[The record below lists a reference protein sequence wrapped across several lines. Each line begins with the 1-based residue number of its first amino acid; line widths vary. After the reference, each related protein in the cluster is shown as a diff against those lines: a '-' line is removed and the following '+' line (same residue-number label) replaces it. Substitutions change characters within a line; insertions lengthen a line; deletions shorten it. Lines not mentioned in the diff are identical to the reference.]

1 MNKER
6 MLFALG
12 EIDDKYIK
20 EAEPKPMA
28 QRNRIIA
35 VAVSLALVVALSLY
49 LFIPFRD
56 AVSDLSDY
64 KSSAYYPLI
73 ETIDDYYLSLR
84 NQTSYKNYFEYYT
97 DQLGGLFAPMKD
109 AVGGA
114 PPAND
119 MAPSS
124 PENNM
129 AGVPDGGTGEYVEN
143 TDNQVEGVIES
154 DLMKMTD
161 KYIFRLGYRIEK
173 GESEKYSSVITL
185 LRVYSINK
193 EETDVVAE
201 FDIPTFEDESSSG
214 YDLHEMYLSTD
225 ADTITILKEYRS
237 AESSQT
243 RLGVIALDVT
253 DVNNI
258 TEHSKVSVDGSLNT
272 SRLVDGRLVL
282 ITDYSVMKSRVD
294 YSVPETFVP
303 TVDSGDGR
311 EAIDMDDVIYP
322 EEISSTQ
329 YTVVTMMDSE
339 NLEIFGTKALLNFTS
354 DVYVS
359 KNHLF
364 LSREYTER
372 NENESRRMSDIAV
385 LDYTG
390 EELVDK
396 GIITARGWTEDQY
409 SFDEKDGYL
418 RVVTSTNDT
427 VERNDEGNVGLTI
440 KQSASLYIYNLADN
454 SLAYKVEDFAPQ
466 GESASAVRFDDDAC
480 YVCTAV
486 VVTFTDPVFFFD
498 LTDYENITYTDT
510 GIIDGYSDSLINY
523 GEGQL
528 LGIGREDWQYS
539 KVEVYEEIGG
549 QVVGVYKYRFDGTYS
564 TNYKSYLVNREEN
577 LFGFGVNYLYEKDE
591 ENDVYNSYNCYVLIS
606 FDDEGMSV
614 RKFKIDALQSE
625 YVRAAYIDGYL
636 YITTVESLTVVAVE

>member
-64 KSSAYYPLI
+64 ESSAYYPLI
-73 ETIDDYYLSLR
+73 ETIDGYYLSLR
-84 NQTSYKNYFEYYT
+84 NQTSYKNYFDYYT
-97 DQLGGLFAPMKD
+97 DQLAGIFAPKFDMAPGGD
-109 AVGGA
+109 A
-114 PPAND
+114 PTND
-119 MAPSS
+119 MAGA
-124 PENNM
+124 PEM
-129 AGVPDGGTGEYVEN
+129 MPDGGTGEYVES

-161 KYIFRLGYRIEK
+161 KYIFRLGYRIDK
-173 GESEKYSSVITL
+173 GESEKRSSVIPL
-185 LRVYSINK
+185 LRVYSIDK
-193 EETDVVAE
+193 EDTALVAE
-201 FDIPTFEDESSSG
+201 IDIPTFEDESSSG
-214 YDLHEMYLSTD
+214 YDLHQMYLSTD
-225 ADTITILKEYRS
+225 CDTITILKEYRS
-237 AESSQT
+237 SDYSKS

-258 TEHSKVSVDGSLNT
+258 TERSKVSVDGSLNT

-282 ITDYSVMKSRVD
+282 ITDYSVVKSRVD
-294 YSVPETFVP
+294 YSLPETFVP
-303 TVDSGDGR
+303 TVDSGEGR

-364 LSREYTER
+364 LSREYTEQ

-418 RVVTSTNDT
+418 RIVTSTNDT

-440 KQSASLYIYNLADN
+440 KASASLYIYNLADN

-466 GESASAVRFDDDAC
+466 GESASAVRFDGDAC

-498 LTDYENITYTDT
+498 LSDYEHITYTDT

-528 LGIGREDWQYS
+528 LGIGREDWQYA
-539 KVEVYEEIGG
+539 KVEVYEEIGD
-549 QVVGVYKYRFDGTYS
+549 QVMGVYKFKFDGTYS
-564 TNYKSYLVNREEN
+564 TDYKSYLVNREEN
-577 LFGFGVNYLYEKDE
+577 LFGFGVNYLHEKNE
-591 ENDVYNSYNCYVLIS
+591 ENNGYNSYNCYVLIS

-614 RKFKIDALQSE
+614 QKFKIDALQAE
-625 YVRAAYIDGYL
+625 YVRAAYIDGYI
-636 YITTVESLTVVAVE
+636 YITTPLEIVVEKIN

>member
-64 KSSAYYPLI
+64 ESSAYYPLI
-73 ETIDDYYLSLR
+73 ETIDGYYLSLR
-84 NQTSYKNYFEYYT
+84 NQTSYKNYFDYYT

-109 AVGGA
+109 ATGSA
-114 PPAND
+114 PPPMD
-119 MAPSS
+119 
-124 PENNM
+124 NM
-129 AGVPDGGTGEYVEN
+129 AGAPEMMPDGGTGEYVEN

-161 KYIFRLGYRIEK
+161 KYIFRLGYRIDK
-173 GESEKYSSVITL
+173 GESEKRSSVIPL

-258 TEHSKVSVDGSLNT
+258 TERSKVSIDGSLNT

-311 EAIDMDDVIYP
+311 EAIDMTDVIYP

-390 EELVDK
+390 EELVDR

-427 VERNDEGNVGLTI
+427 VERNDEGNVGLTM

-466 GESASAVRFDDDAC
+466 GESASAVRFDGDAC

-486 VVTFTDPVFFFD
+486 VVNFTDPVFFFD

-528 LGIGREDWQYS
+528 LGIGREDWQFS

-549 QVVGVYKYRFDGTYS
+549 QVVGVYKYKFDGTYS
-564 TNYKSYLVNREEN
+564 LDYKSYLVNREEN

-606 FDDEGMSV
+606 FDDEGMTV
-614 RKFKIDALQSE
+614 QKFKINALQAE

-636 YITTVESLTVVAVE
+636 YITTPLEIVVEKIN

>member
-1 MNKER
+1 
-6 MLFALG
+6 
-12 EIDDKYIK
+12 
-20 EAEPKPMA
+20 MA

-64 KSSAYYPLI
+64 ESSAYYPLI
-73 ETIDDYYLSLR
+73 ETIDGYYLSLR
-84 NQTSYKNYFEYYT
+84 NQTSYKNYFDYYT

-109 AVGGA
+109 ATGSA
-114 PPAND
+114 PPPMD
-119 MAPSS
+119 
-124 PENNM
+124 NM
-129 AGVPDGGTGEYVEN
+129 AGAPEMMPDGGTGEYVEN

-161 KYIFRLGYRIEK
+161 KYIFRLGYRIDK
-173 GESEKYSSVITL
+173 GENGKYSSVITV
-185 LRVYSINK
+185 LRVYSIDK
-193 EETDVVAE
+193 EGTALVSEI
-201 FDIPTFEDESSSG
+201 DIPTFEDENYRYSV
-214 YDLHEMYLSTD
+214 YTNHEMYLSTD
-225 ADTITILKEYRS
+225 ADTITILKQYRS
-237 AESSQT
+237 DVDNI

-253 DVNNI
+253 DVTSI
-258 TEHSKVSVDGSLNT
+258 TERSKVSIDGSLNT

-282 ITDYSVMKSRVD
+282 ITDYSVAKSRVD
-294 YSVPETFVP
+294 YDLPETFVP
-303 TVDSGDGR
+303 TVDSGEGR
-311 EAIDMDDVIYP
+311 EAIGMDDVIYP

-364 LSREYTER
+364 LSREYTEK
-372 NENESRRMSDIAV
+372 NENESYRKSDIAV

-390 EELVDK
+390 EELVDR

-418 RVVTSTNDT
+418 RVVTSTLDT
-427 VERNDEGNVGLTI
+427 KEWKDEGGYTRRNVSN
-440 KQSASLYIYNLADN
+440 SASLYIFDLKDN

-466 GESASAVRFDDDAC
+466 GESVSAVRFDGDSC

-486 VVTFTDPVFFFD
+486 VVNFTDPVFFFD
-498 LTDYENITYTDT
+498 LSDYEHITYTDT

-528 LGIGREDWQYS
+528 LGIGREDWQYA
-539 KVEVYEEIGG
+539 KVEVYEEIGD
-549 QVVGVYKYRFDGTYS
+549 QVMGVYKFKFDGTYS

-577 LFGFGVNYLYEKDE
+577 LFGFGVSYYNEYNEDTK
-591 ENDVYNSYNCYVLIS
+591 VYKTYNCYILIS
-606 FDDEGMSV
+606 FDDTEMTV
-614 RKFKIDALQSE
+614 QKFKIDALQPE
-625 YVRAAYIDGYL
+625 YTRAAYIDGYL
-636 YITTVESLTVVAVE
+636 YITTPLEIVVEKIN

>member
-64 KSSAYYPLI
+64 ESSAYYPLI

-114 PPAND
+114 APD
-119 MAPSS
+119 MAPGA

-129 AGVPDGGTGEYVEN
+129 AGVPDGGTGEYVES

-161 KYIFRLGYRIEK
+161 KYIFRLGYRIDK
-173 GESEKYSSVITL
+173 GENRKYSSVITV
-185 LRVYSINK
+185 LRVYSIDK
-193 EETDVVAE
+193 EETALVSE
-201 FDIPTFEDESSSG
+201 IDIPTFEDESSSG

-225 ADTITILKEYRS
+225 CDTITILKEYRS
-237 AESSQT
+237 SEYSQT

-253 DVNNI
+253 DVTSI
-258 TEHSKVSVDGSLNT
+258 TERSKVSIDGSLNT
-272 SRLVDGRLVL
+272 SRLVNGKLIL
-282 ITDYSVMKSRVD
+282 ITDYSVAKSRVD
-294 YSVPETFVP
+294 YDLPETFVP

-311 EAIDMDDVIYP
+311 EAIGMDDVIYP

-364 LSREYTER
+364 LSREYTEK

-390 EELVDK
+390 EELVDR

-418 RVVTSTNDT
+418 RVVTSTLDT
-427 VERNDEGNVGLTI
+427 KEWKDEGGYTRRNVSN
-440 KQSASLYIYNLADN
+440 SASLYIFDLKDN

-466 GESASAVRFDDDAC
+466 GESVSAVRFDGDSC

-486 VVTFTDPVFFFD
+486 VVNFTDPVFFFD
-498 LTDYENITYTDT
+498 LSDYEHITYTDT

-528 LGIGREDWQYS
+528 LGIGRENWQYS
-539 KVEVYEEIGG
+539 KVEVYEEIGD
-549 QVVGVYKYRFDGTYS
+549 QVMGVYKFKFEGTYS
-564 TNYKSYLVNREEN
+564 TDYKSYLVNREEN
-577 LFGFGVNYLYEKDE
+577 LFGFGVSYFYEYDE
-591 ENDVYNSYNCYVLIS
+591 KTQVSKTYNCYILIS
-606 FDDEGMSV
+606 FDDSEMTV
-614 RKFKIDALQSE
+614 QKFKIDALQPQ
-625 YVRAAYIDGYL
+625 YTRAAYIDGYL
-636 YITTVESLTVVAVE
+636 YITTPLEIIVEKIN

>member
-20 EAEPKPMA
+20 EAEPNPMK
-28 QRNRIIA
+28 QRNRIITA
-35 VAVSLALVVALSLY
+35 AVSLALVVALSLY

-64 KSSAYYPLI
+64 ESSAYYPLI

-109 AVGGA
+109 AAGSA
-114 PPAND
+114 PPPMD
-119 MAPSS
+119 
-124 PENNM
+124 NM
-129 AGVPDGGTGEYVEN
+129 AGAPEMMPDGGTGEYVEN

-201 FDIPTFEDESSSG
+201 IDLPTFEDENYRYSV
-214 YDLHEMYLSTD
+214 YTNHEMYLSTD
-225 ADTITILKEYRS
+225 ADTITILKQYRS
-237 AESSQT
+237 DVDNI
-243 RLGVIALDVT
+243 RLGVIALDVS
-253 DVNNI
+253 DVTSI
-258 TEHSKVSVDGSLNT
+258 TERSKVSIDGSLNT

-282 ITDYSVMKSRVD
+282 ITDYTVVKSLVD

-303 TVDSGDGR
+303 TVDSGEGR

-322 EEISSTQ
+322 EEISNTQ

-364 LSREYTER
+364 LSREYTEK
-372 NENESRRMSDIAV
+372 NENESYRKSDIAV

-390 EELVDK
+390 EELVDR

-418 RVVTSTNDT
+418 RIVTSTNDT
-427 VERNDEGNVGLTI
+427 VERNDEGNIGLSI
-440 KQSASLYIYNLADN
+440 KNSASLYIFDLNDN

-466 GESASAVRFDDDAC
+466 GESASAVRFDGDSC

-486 VVTFTDPVFFFD
+486 VVNFTDPVFFFD
-498 LTDYENITYTDT
+498 LSDYEHITYTDT

-528 LGIGREDWQYS
+528 LGIGRENWQYS
-539 KVEVYEEIGG
+539 KVEVYEEIGD
-549 QVVGVYKYRFDGTYS
+549 QVMGVYKFKFEGTYS
-564 TNYKSYLVNREEN
+564 TDYKSYLVNREEN
-577 LFGFGVNYLYEKDE
+577 LFGFGVSYFYEYDE
-591 ENDVYNSYNCYVLIS
+591 KTQVSKTYNCYILIS
-606 FDDEGMSV
+606 FDDSEMTV
-614 RKFKIDALQSE
+614 QKFKIDALQPE
-625 YVRAAYIDGYL
+625 YTRAAYIDGYL
-636 YITTVESLTVVAVE
+636 YITTPLEIVVEKIQ

>member
-1 MNKER
+1 

-64 KSSAYYPLI
+64 ESSAYYPLI
-73 ETIDDYYLSLR
+73 ETIDGYYLSLR
-84 NQTSYKNYFEYYT
+84 NQTSYKNYFDYYT

-109 AVGGA
+109 ATGSA
-114 PPAND
+114 PPPMD
-119 MAPSS
+119 
-124 PENNM
+124 NM
-129 AGVPDGGTGEYVEN
+129 AGAPEMMPDGGTGEYVEN

-161 KYIFRLGYRIEK
+161 KYIFRLGYRIDK
-173 GESEKYSSVITL
+173 GENGKYSSVITV
-185 LRVYSINK
+185 LRVYSIDK
-193 EETDVVAE
+193 EGTALVSEI
-201 FDIPTFEDESSSG
+201 DIPTFEDENYRYSV
-214 YDLHEMYLSTD
+214 YTNHEMYLSTD
-225 ADTITILKEYRS
+225 ADTITILKQYRS
-237 AESSQT
+237 DVDNI

-253 DVNNI
+253 DVTSI
-258 TEHSKVSVDGSLNT
+258 TERSKVSIDGSLNT

-282 ITDYSVMKSRVD
+282 ITDYSVAKSRVD
-294 YSVPETFVP
+294 YDLPETFVP
-303 TVDSGDGR
+303 TVDSGEGR
-311 EAIDMDDVIYP
+311 EAIGMDDVIYP

-364 LSREYTER
+364 LSREYTEK
-372 NENESRRMSDIAV
+372 NENESYRKSDIAV

-390 EELVDK
+390 EELVDR

-418 RVVTSTNDT
+418 RVVTSTLDT
-427 VERNDEGNVGLTI
+427 KEWKDEGGYTRRNVSN
-440 KQSASLYIYNLADN
+440 SASLYIFDLKDN

-466 GESASAVRFDDDAC
+466 GESVSAVRFDGDSC

-486 VVTFTDPVFFFD
+486 VVNFTDPVFFFD
-498 LTDYENITYTDT
+498 LSDYEHITYTDT

-528 LGIGREDWQYS
+528 LGIGREDWQYA
-539 KVEVYEEIGG
+539 KVEVYEEIGD
-549 QVVGVYKYRFDGTYS
+549 QVMGVYKFKFDGTYS

-577 LFGFGVNYLYEKDE
+577 LFGFGVSYYNEYNEDTK
-591 ENDVYNSYNCYVLIS
+591 VYKTYNCYILIS
-606 FDDEGMSV
+606 FDDTEMTV
-614 RKFKIDALQSE
+614 QKFKIDALQPE
-625 YVRAAYIDGYL
+625 YTRAAYIDGYL
-636 YITTVESLTVVAVE
+636 YITTPLEIVVEKIN

>member
-56 AVSDLSDY
+56 AVSDLSAY
-64 KSSAYYPLI
+64 ESSAYYPLI
-73 ETIDDYYLSLR
+73 ETIDGYYLSLR
-84 NQTSYKNYFEYYT
+84 NQTSYKNYFDYYT

-109 AVGGA
+109 AVGGDA
-114 PPAND
+114 PD
-119 MAPSS
+119 MAPGA

-173 GESEKYSSVITL
+173 GENEKYSSVIPL
-185 LRVYSINK
+185 LRVYSIDK
-193 EETDVVAE
+193 EDTALVAE
-201 FDIPTFEDESSSG
+201 IDVPTFEDESSSG
-214 YDLHEMYLSTD
+214 YDLHQMYLSTD
-225 ADTITILKEYRS
+225 CDTITILKEYRS
-237 AESSQT
+237 SDYSKT
-243 RLGVIALDVT
+243 RLGVIALDVS

-258 TEHSKVSVDGSLNT
+258 TERSKVSVDGSLNT

-282 ITDYSVMKSRVD
+282 ITDYTVVKSRVD
-294 YSVPETFVP
+294 YDLPETFVP
-303 TVDSGDGR
+303 TVDSGEGR
-311 EAIDMDDVIYP
+311 EAIGMDDVIYP

-364 LSREYTER
+364 LSREYTEK
-372 NENESRRMSDIAV
+372 NENESHRKSDIAV

-390 EELVDK
+390 EELVDR

-440 KQSASLYIYNLADN
+440 KASASLYIYDLKDN

-466 GESASAVRFDDDAC
+466 GESASAVRFDGDAC

-498 LTDYENITYTDT
+498 LSDYEHITYTDT

-528 LGIGREDWQYS
+528 LGIGREDWQYA
-539 KVEVYEEIGG
+539 KVEVYEEIGD
-549 QVVGVYKYRFDGTYS
+549 QVMGVYKFKFEGTYS
-564 TNYKSYLVNREEN
+564 TDYKSYLVNREEN
-577 LFGFGVNYLYEKDE
+577 LFGFGVSYFYEYDE
-591 ENDVYNSYNCYVLIS
+591 KTQVSKTYNCYILIS
-606 FDDEGMSV
+606 FDDTEMTV
-614 RKFKIDALQSE
+614 KKFKIDALQPE
-625 YVRAAYIDGYL
+625 YTRAAYIDGYL
-636 YITTVESLTVVAVE
+636 YITTPLEIVVEKIQ

>member
-64 KSSAYYPLI
+64 ESSAYYPLI

-84 NQTSYKNYFEYYT
+84 NQTSYKNYFDYYT

-109 AVGGA
+109 ATGGDA
-114 PPAND
+114 PTND
-119 MAPSS
+119 MAGA
-124 PENNM
+124 PEM
-129 AGVPDGGTGEYVEN
+129 MPDGGTGEYVES

-173 GESEKYSSVITL
+173 GESEKYSSVIPL
-185 LRVYSINK
+185 LRVYSIDK
-193 EETDVVAE
+193 EETALVSE
-201 FDIPTFEDESSSG
+201 IDIPTFEDESSSG

-225 ADTITILKEYRS
+225 CDTITILKEYRS
-237 AESSQT
+237 SEYSQT
-243 RLGVIALDVT
+243 RLGVIALDVS
-253 DVNNI
+253 DVTSI
-258 TEHSKVSVDGSLNT
+258 TERSKVSIDGSLNT
-272 SRLVDGRLVL
+272 SRLVDGKLIL
-282 ITDYSVMKSRVD
+282 ITDYSVAKSRVD
-294 YSVPETFVP
+294 YDLPETFVP

-311 EAIDMDDVIYP
+311 EAIGMDDVIYP

-339 NLEIFGTKALLNFTS
+339 NLEIFGAKALLNFTS

-364 LSREYTER
+364 LSREYTEK
-372 NENESRRMSDIAV
+372 NESESHRKSDIAV

-390 EELVDK
+390 EELVDR

-418 RVVTSTNDT
+418 RVVTSTLDT
-427 VERNDEGNVGLTI
+427 KEWKDEGSYTRQNVSN
-440 KQSASLYIYNLADN
+440 SASLYIFDLKDN

-466 GESASAVRFDDDAC
+466 GESVSAVRFDGDSC

-486 VVTFTDPVFFFD
+486 VVNFTDPVFFID
-498 LTDYENITYTDT
+498 LSNYENITYTDT

-528 LGIGREDWQYS
+528 LGIGRENWQYS
-539 KVEVYEEIGG
+539 KVEVYEEIGD
-549 QVVGVYKYRFDGTYS
+549 QVIGVYKFKFEGTYS
-564 TNYKSYLVNREEN
+564 TDYKSYLVNREEN
-577 LFGFGVNYLYEKDE
+577 LFGFGVSYFYEYDE
-591 ENDVYNSYNCYVLIS
+591 KTQVSKTYNCYILIS
-606 FDDEGMSV
+606 FDDTEMTV
-614 RKFKIDALQSE
+614 QKFKIDALQPQ
-625 YVRAAYIDGYL
+625 YTRAAYIDGYL
-636 YITTVESLTVVAVE
+636 YITTPLEIVVEKIN

>member
-64 KSSAYYPLI
+64 ESSAYYPLI

-109 AVGGA
+109 NVGGA
-114 PPAND
+114 APD
-119 MAPSS
+119 MAPGA

-129 AGVPDGGTGEYVEN
+129 AGVPDGGTGEYVES

-161 KYIFRLGYRIEK
+161 KYIFRLGYRIDK
-173 GESEKYSSVITL
+173 GENRKYSSVITV
-185 LRVYSINK
+185 LRVYSIDK
-193 EETDVVAE
+193 EETALVSE
-201 FDIPTFEDESSSG
+201 IDIPTFEDESSSG

-225 ADTITILKEYRS
+225 CDTITILKEYRS
-237 AESSQT
+237 SEYSQT

-253 DVNNI
+253 DVTSI
-258 TEHSKVSVDGSLNT
+258 TERSKVSIDGSLNT
-272 SRLVDGRLVL
+272 SRLVNGKLIL
-282 ITDYSVMKSRVD
+282 ITDYSVAKSRVD
-294 YSVPETFVP
+294 YDLPETFVP
-303 TVDSGDGR
+303 TVDSGEGR
-311 EAIDMDDVIYP
+311 EAIGMDDVIYP

-364 LSREYTER
+364 LSREYTEK
-372 NENESRRMSDIAV
+372 NENESYRKSDIAV

-390 EELVDK
+390 EELVDR

-427 VERNDEGNVGLTI
+427 VERNDEGNIGLSI
-440 KQSASLYIYNLADN
+440 KNSASLYIFDLKDN

-466 GESASAVRFDDDAC
+466 GESVSAVRFDGDSC

-486 VVTFTDPVFFFD
+486 VVNFTDPVFFFD
-498 LTDYENITYTDT
+498 LSDYEHITYTDT

-528 LGIGREDWQYS
+528 LGIGRENWQYS
-539 KVEVYEEIGG
+539 KVEVYEEIGD
-549 QVVGVYKYRFDGTYS
+549 QVMGVYKFKFEGTYS
-564 TNYKSYLVNREEN
+564 TDYKSYLVNREEN
-577 LFGFGVNYLYEKDE
+577 LFGFGVSYFYEYDE
-591 ENDVYNSYNCYVLIS
+591 KTQVSKTYNCYILIS
-606 FDDEGMSV
+606 FDDSEMTV
-614 RKFKIDALQSE
+614 QKFKIDALQPQ
-625 YVRAAYIDGYL
+625 YTRAAYIDGYL
-636 YITTVESLTVVAVE
+636 YITTPLEIIVEKIN

>member
-1 MNKER
+1 

-64 KSSAYYPLI
+64 ESSAYYPLI

-114 PPAND
+114 APD
-119 MAPSS
+119 MAPGA

-129 AGVPDGGTGEYVEN
+129 AGVPDGGTGEYVES
-143 TDNQVEGVIES
+143 TDNQVAGVIES

-161 KYIFRLGYRIEK
+161 KYIFRLGYRIDK
-173 GESEKYSSVITL
+173 GENGKYSSVITV
-185 LRVYSINK
+185 LRVYSIDK
-193 EETDVVAE
+193 EDTALVSEVDL
-201 FDIPTFEDESSSG
+201 PTFEDESSSG

-225 ADTITILKEYRS
+225 CDTITILKEYRS
-237 AESSQT
+237 SEYSQT
-243 RLGVIALDVT
+243 RLGVIALDVS
-253 DVNNI
+253 DVNSI
-258 TEHSKVSVDGSLNT
+258 TERGKVSIDGSLNT
-272 SRLVDGRLVL
+272 SRLVDGKLIL
-282 ITDYSVMKSRVD
+282 ITDYSVAKSRVD
-294 YSVPETFVP
+294 YSLPETFVP
-303 TVDSGDGR
+303 TVDSGEGR

-322 EEISSTQ
+322 EEISNTQ

-364 LSREYTER
+364 LSREYTEK
-372 NENESRRMSDIAV
+372 NENESHRKSDIAV

-390 EELVDK
+390 EELVDR
-396 GIITARGWTEDQY
+396 GILTARGWTEDQY

-427 VERNDEGNVGLTI
+427 VERNDEGNIGLTI
-440 KQSASLYIYNLADN
+440 KNSASLYIFDLKDN

-466 GESASAVRFDDDAC
+466 GESVSAVRFDGDSC

-486 VVTFTDPVFFFD
+486 VVNFTDPVFFFD
-498 LTDYENITYTDT
+498 LSDYEHITYTDT

-539 KVEVYEEIGG
+539 KVEVYEEIGD
-549 QVVGVYKYRFDGTYS
+549 QVIGVYKFKFEGTYS
-564 TNYKSYLVNREEN
+564 TDYKSYLVNREEN
-577 LFGFGVNYLYEKDE
+577 LFGFGVSYFYEYDE
-591 ENDVYNSYNCYVLIS
+591 KTQVSKTYNCYILIS
-606 FDDEGMSV
+606 FDDTEMTV
-614 RKFKIDALQSE
+614 EKFKIDALQPE
-625 YVRAAYIDGYL
+625 YTRAAYIDGYL
-636 YITTVESLTVVAVE
+636 YITTPLEIVVEKIN

>member
-64 KSSAYYPLI
+64 ESSAYYPLI

-114 PPAND
+114 APD
-119 MAPSS
+119 MAPGA

-129 AGVPDGGTGEYVEN
+129 AGVPDGGTGEYVES

-161 KYIFRLGYRIEK
+161 KYIFRLGYRIDK
-173 GESEKYSSVITL
+173 GENRKYSSVITV
-185 LRVYSINK
+185 LRVYSIDK
-193 EETDVVAE
+193 EETALVSE
-201 FDIPTFEDESSSG
+201 IDIPTFEDESSSG

-225 ADTITILKEYRS
+225 CDTITILKEYRS
-237 AESSQT
+237 SEYSQT

-253 DVNNI
+253 DVTSI
-258 TEHSKVSVDGSLNT
+258 TERSKVSIDGSLNT
-272 SRLVDGRLVL
+272 SRLVNGKLIL
-282 ITDYSVMKSRVD
+282 ITDYSVAKSRVD
-294 YSVPETFVP
+294 YDLPETFVP

-311 EAIDMDDVIYP
+311 EAIGMDDVIYP

-364 LSREYTER
+364 LSREYTEK
-372 NENESRRMSDIAV
+372 NENESYRKSDIAV

-390 EELVDK
+390 EELVDR

-418 RVVTSTNDT
+418 RIVTSTNDT
-427 VERNDEGNVGLTI
+427 VERNDEGNIGLSI
-440 KQSASLYIYNLADN
+440 KNSASLYIFDLKDN

-466 GESASAVRFDDDAC
+466 GESVSAVRFDGDSC

-486 VVTFTDPVFFFD
+486 VVNFTDPVFFFD
-498 LTDYENITYTDT
+498 LSDYEHITY
-510 GIIDGYSDSLINY
+510 
-523 GEGQL
+523 
-528 LGIGREDWQYS
+528 
-539 KVEVYEEIGG
+539 
-549 QVVGVYKYRFDGTYS
+549 
-564 TNYKSYLVNREEN
+564 
-577 LFGFGVNYLYEKDE
+577 
-591 ENDVYNSYNCYVLIS
+591 
-606 FDDEGMSV
+606 
-614 RKFKIDALQSE
+614 
-625 YVRAAYIDGYL
+625 
-636 YITTVESLTVVAVE
+636 

>member
-20 EAEPKPMA
+20 EAEPNPMK

-64 KSSAYYPLI
+64 ESSAYYPLI

-84 NQTSYKNYFEYYT
+84 NQTSYKNYFDYYT
-97 DQLGGLFAPMKD
+97 DMLGGLFAPMKD

-114 PPAND
+114 APD
-119 MAPSS
+119 MAPGA
-124 PENNM
+124 PEDNM
-129 AGVPDGGTGEYVEN
+129 AGVPDSGTGEYVES

-185 LRVYSINK
+185 LRVYSIDK

-201 FDIPTFEDESSSG
+201 FDIPTFEDENYRYSV
-214 YDLHEMYLSTD
+214 YTNHEMYLSTD

-243 RLGVIALDVT
+243 RLGVIALDVS
-253 DVNNI
+253 DVNSI
-258 TEHSKVSVDGSLNT
+258 TERSKVSIDGSLNT

-294 YSVPETFVP
+294 YSLPETFVP

-322 EEISSTQ
+322 EEISNTQ

-364 LSREYTER
+364 LSREYTEQK
-372 NENESRRMSDIAV
+372 ENESYRKSDIAV

-390 EELVDK
+390 EELVDR

-418 RVVTSTNDT
+418 RIVTSTNDT
-427 VERNDEGNVGLTI
+427 VERNDEGNIGLTI
-440 KQSASLYIYNLADN
+440 KASASLYIYNLADN

-466 GESASAVRFDDDAC
+466 GESVSAVRFDGDAC

-486 VVTFTDPVFFFD
+486 VVNFTDPVFFFD
-498 LTDYENITYTDT
+498 LSDYEHITYTDT

-549 QVVGVYKYRFDGTYS
+549 KVVGVYKFKFDGTYS

-606 FDDEGMSV
+606 FDDEGMTV
-614 RKFKIDALQSE
+614 QKFKIDALQAE

-636 YITTVESLTVVAVE
+636 YITTPLEIVVEKIQ

>member
-97 DQLGGLFAPMKD
+97 DMLGGLFAPMKD

-114 PPAND
+114 PD
-119 MAPSS
+119 MAPGS

-129 AGVPDGGTGEYVEN
+129 AGVPDGGTGEYVES

-173 GESEKYSSVITL
+173 GESEKYSSVIPL
-185 LRVYSINK
+185 LRVYSIDK
-193 EETDVVAE
+193 EDTALVAE
-201 FDIPTFEDESSSG
+201 IDVPTFEDESSSG
-214 YDLHEMYLSTD
+214 YDLHQMYLSTD
-225 ADTITILKEYRS
+225 CDTITILKEYRS
-237 AESSQT
+237 SDYSKT
-243 RLGVIALDVT
+243 RLGVIALDVS

-258 TEHSKVSVDGSLNT
+258 TERSKVSVDGSLNT

-282 ITDYSVMKSRVD
+282 ITDYTVVKSRVD
-294 YSVPETFVP
+294 YDLPETFVP

-372 NENESRRMSDIAV
+372 NENESYRKSDIAV

-418 RVVTSTNDT
+418 RIVTSTVDT
-427 VERNDEGNVGLTI
+427 KEWKDEGGYARREI
-440 KQSASLYIYNLADN
+440 SESASLYIFSLADN

-466 GESASAVRFDDDAC
+466 GESASAVRFDGDAC

-498 LTDYENITYTDT
+498 LSDYENITYTDT

-539 KVEVYEEIGG
+539 KVEVYEEIGD
-549 QVVGVYKYRFDGTYS
+549 QVMGVYKFKFEGTYS
-564 TNYKSYLVNREEN
+564 TDYKSYLVNREEN
-577 LFGFGVNYLYEKDE
+577 LFGFGVSYFYEYDE
-591 ENDVYNSYNCYVLIS
+591 KNQVSKTYNCYILIS
-606 FDDEGMSV
+606 FDDTEMTV
-614 RKFKIDALQSE
+614 KKFKIDALQPE
-625 YVRAAYIDGYL
+625 YTRAAYIDGYL
-636 YITTVESLTVVAVE
+636 YITTPLEIVVEKIN

>member
-20 EAEPKPMA
+20 EAEPNPMK
-28 QRNRIIA
+28 QRNRIITA
-35 VAVSLALVVALSLY
+35 AVSLARVVALSLY

-97 DQLGGLFAPMKD
+97 DMLGGLFAPKF
-109 AVGGA
+109 
-114 PPAND
+114 D
-119 MAPSS
+119 MAPGGDAPTNDMVGA
-124 PENNM
+124 PEM
-129 AGVPDGGTGEYVEN
+129 MPDGGTGEYVEN

-161 KYIFRLGYRIEK
+161 KYIFRLGYRIDK
-173 GESEKYSSVITL
+173 GESEKRSSVIPL

-258 TEHSKVSVDGSLNT
+258 TERSKVSIDGSLNT

-311 EAIDMDDVIYP
+311 EAIDMTDVIYP

-427 VERNDEGNVGLTI
+427 VERNDEGNVGLTM

-466 GESASAVRFDDDAC
+466 GESASAVRFDGDAC

-486 VVTFTDPVFFFD
+486 VVNFTDPVFFFD

-528 LGIGREDWQYS
+528 LGIGREDWQFS

-549 QVVGVYKYRFDGTYS
+549 QVVGVYKYKFDGTYS
-564 TNYKSYLVNREEN
+564 LDYKSYLVNREEN

-606 FDDEGMSV
+606 FDDEGMTV
-614 RKFKIDALQSE
+614 QKFKINALQAE

-636 YITTVESLTVVAVE
+636 YITTPLEIVVEKIN

>member
-64 KSSAYYPLI
+64 ESSAYYPLI

-114 PPAND
+114 APD
-119 MAPSS
+119 MAPGA

-129 AGVPDGGTGEYVEN
+129 AGVPDGGTGEYVES

-161 KYIFRLGYRIEK
+161 KYIFRLGYRIDK
-173 GESEKYSSVITL
+173 GENGKYSSVITV
-185 LRVYSINK
+185 LRVYSIDK
-193 EETDVVAE
+193 EETALVSE
-201 FDIPTFEDESSSG
+201 IDIPTFEDENYRYSV
-214 YDLHEMYLSTD
+214 YTNHEMYLSTD
-225 ADTITILKEYRS
+225 ADTITILKQYRS
-237 AESSQT
+237 DVDNI
-243 RLGVIALDVT
+243 RLGVIALDVS

-258 TEHSKVSVDGSLNT
+258 TERSKVSIDGSLNT
-272 SRLVDGRLVL
+272 SRLVNGKLIL
-282 ITDYSVMKSRVD
+282 ITDYSVAKSRVD
-294 YSVPETFVP
+294 YDLPETFVP
-303 TVDSGDGR
+303 TVDSGEGR

-322 EEISSTQ
+322 EEISNTQ

-364 LSREYTER
+364 LSREYTEQ

-390 EELVDK
+390 EELVDR

-418 RVVTSTNDT
+418 RVVTSTLDT
-427 VERNDEGNVGLTI
+427 KEWKDDGGYTRRNVSN
-440 KQSASLYIYNLADN
+440 SASLYIFDLNDN

-466 GESASAVRFDDDAC
+466 GESASAVRFDGDSC

-486 VVTFTDPVFFFD
+486 VVNFTDPVFFFD
-498 LTDYENITYTDT
+498 LSDYEHITYTDT

-539 KVEVYEEIGG
+539 KVEVYEEIGD
-549 QVVGVYKYRFDGTYS
+549 QVMGVYKFKFEGTYS
-564 TNYKSYLVNREEN
+564 TDYKSYLVNREEN
-577 LFGFGVNYLYEKDE
+577 LFGFGVSYYNEYNEDTK
-591 ENDVYNSYNCYVLIS
+591 VYKTYNCYILIS
-606 FDDEGMSV
+606 FDDTEMTV
-614 RKFKIDALQSE
+614 QKFKIDALQPE
-625 YVRAAYIDGYL
+625 YTRAAYIDGYL
-636 YITTVESLTVVAVE
+636 YITTPLEIVVEKIN

>member
-64 KSSAYYPLI
+64 ESSAYYPLI

-114 PPAND
+114 APD
-119 MAPSS
+119 MAPGA

-129 AGVPDGGTGEYVEN
+129 AGVPDGGTGEYVES

-161 KYIFRLGYRIEK
+161 KYIFRLGYRIDK
-173 GESEKYSSVITL
+173 GENGKYSSVITV
-185 LRVYSINK
+185 LRVYSIDK
-193 EETDVVAE
+193 EETALVSEV
-201 FDIPTFEDESSSG
+201 DIPTFEDESSSG

-225 ADTITILKEYRS
+225 CDTITILKEYRS
-237 AESSQT
+237 SEYSQT
-243 RLGVIALDVT
+243 RLGVIALDVS
-253 DVNNI
+253 DVTSI
-258 TEHSKVSVDGSLNT
+258 TERSKVSIDGSLNT
-272 SRLVDGRLVL
+272 SRLVNGKLIL
-282 ITDYSVMKSRVD
+282 ITDYSVAKSRVD
-294 YSVPETFVP
+294 YDLPETFVP
-303 TVDSGDGR
+303 TVDSGEGR
-311 EAIDMDDVIYP
+311 EAIGMDDVIYP

-364 LSREYTER
+364 LSREYTEK
-372 NENESRRMSDIAV
+372 NENESHRKSDIAV

-390 EELVDK
+390 EELVDR

-427 VERNDEGNVGLTI
+427 VERNDEGNIGLTI
-440 KQSASLYIYNLADN
+440 KNSASLYIYDLKDN

-466 GESASAVRFDDDAC
+466 GESVSAVRFDGDSC

-486 VVTFTDPVFFFD
+486 VVNFTDPVFFFD
-498 LTDYENITYTDT
+498 LSDYEHITYTDT

-539 KVEVYEEIGG
+539 KVEVYEEIGD
-549 QVVGVYKYRFDGTYS
+549 QVMGVYKFKFEGTYS
-564 TNYKSYLVNREEN
+564 TDYKSYLVNREEN
-577 LFGFGVNYLYEKDE
+577 LFGFGVSYFYEYDE
-591 ENDVYNSYNCYVLIS
+591 KNQVSKTYNCYILIS
-606 FDDEGMSV
+606 FDDTEMTV
-614 RKFKIDALQSE
+614 QKFKIDALQPE
-625 YVRAAYIDGYL
+625 YTRAAYIDGYL
-636 YITTVESLTVVAVE
+636 YITTPLEIVVEKIN

>member
-64 KSSAYYPLI
+64 ESSAYYPLI

-84 NQTSYKNYFEYYT
+84 NQTSYKNYFDYYT

-109 AVGGA
+109 AAGDAA
-114 PPAND
+114 PPT
-119 MAPSS
+119 
-124 PENNM
+124 NNM
-129 AGVPDGGTGEYVEN
+129 AGAPEMMPDGGTGEYVES

-161 KYIFRLGYRIEK
+161 KYIFRLGYRIDK
-173 GESEKYSSVITL
+173 GENGKYSSVITV
-185 LRVYSINK
+185 LRVYSIDK
-193 EETDVVAE
+193 EETALVSEV
-201 FDIPTFEDESSSG
+201 DIPTFEDESSSG

-225 ADTITILKEYRS
+225 CDTITILKEYRS
-237 AESSQT
+237 SEYSQT
-243 RLGVIALDVT
+243 HLGVIALDVS
-253 DVNNI
+253 DVNSI
-258 TEHSKVSVDGSLNT
+258 TERSKVSIDGSLNT
-272 SRLVDGRLVL
+272 SRLVDGKLIL
-282 ITDYSVMKSRVD
+282 ITDYSVAKSRVD
-294 YSVPETFVP
+294 YDLPETFVP
-303 TVDSGDGR
+303 TVDSGEGR
-311 EAIDMDDVIYP
+311 EAIGMDDVIYP

-364 LSREYTER
+364 LSREYTEK
-372 NENESRRMSDIAV
+372 NENESHRKSDIAV

-390 EELVDK
+390 EELVDR

-418 RVVTSTNDT
+418 RIVTSTNDT
-427 VERNDEGNVGLTI
+427 VERNDEGNIGLSI
-440 KQSASLYIYNLADN
+440 KNSASLYIFDLKDN

-466 GESASAVRFDDDAC
+466 GESVSAVRFDGDSC

-486 VVTFTDPVFFFD
+486 VVNFTDPVFFFD
-498 LTDYENITYTDT
+498 LSDYEHITYTDT

-528 LGIGREDWQYS
+528 LGIGRENWQYS
-539 KVEVYEEIGG
+539 KVEVYEEIGD
-549 QVVGVYKYRFDGTYS
+549 QVMGVYKFKFEGTYS
-564 TNYKSYLVNREEN
+564 TDYKSYLVNREEN
-577 LFGFGVNYLYEKDE
+577 LFGFGVSYFYEYDE
-591 ENDVYNSYNCYVLIS
+591 KTQVSKTYNCYILIS
-606 FDDEGMSV
+606 FDDSEMTV
-614 RKFKIDALQSE
+614 EKFKIDALQPE
-625 YVRAAYIDGYL
+625 YTRAAYIDGYL
-636 YITTVESLTVVAVE
+636 YITTPLEIVVEKIN

>member
-64 KSSAYYPLI
+64 ESSAYYPLI

-114 PPAND
+114 APD
-119 MAPSS
+119 MAPGA

-129 AGVPDGGTGEYVEN
+129 AGVPDGGTGEYVES
-143 TDNQVEGVIES
+143 TDNQVAGVIES

-161 KYIFRLGYRIEK
+161 KYIFRLGYRIDK
-173 GESEKYSSVITL
+173 GENGKYSSVITV
-185 LRVYSINK
+185 LRVYSIDK
-193 EETDVVAE
+193 EDTALVSEVDL
-201 FDIPTFEDESSSG
+201 PTFEDESSSG

-225 ADTITILKEYRS
+225 CDTITILKEYRS
-237 AESSQT
+237 SEYSQT
-243 RLGVIALDVT
+243 RLGVIALDVS
-253 DVNNI
+253 DVNSI
-258 TEHSKVSVDGSLNT
+258 TERGKVSIDGSLNT
-272 SRLVDGRLVL
+272 SRLVDGKLIL
-282 ITDYSVMKSRVD
+282 ITDYSVAKSRVD
-294 YSVPETFVP
+294 YSLPETFVP
-303 TVDSGDGR
+303 TVDSGEGR

-322 EEISSTQ
+322 EEISNTQ

-364 LSREYTER
+364 LSREYTEK
-372 NENESRRMSDIAV
+372 NENESHRKSDIAV

-390 EELVDK
+390 EELVDR
-396 GIITARGWTEDQY
+396 GILTARGWTEDQY

-427 VERNDEGNVGLTI
+427 VERNDEGNIGLTI
-440 KQSASLYIYNLADN
+440 KNSASLYIFDLKDN

-466 GESASAVRFDDDAC
+466 GESVSAVRFDGDSC

-486 VVTFTDPVFFFD
+486 VVNFTDPVFFFD
-498 LTDYENITYTDT
+498 LSDYEHITYTDT

-539 KVEVYEEIGG
+539 KVEVYEEIGD
-549 QVVGVYKYRFDGTYS
+549 QVIGVYKFKFEGTYS
-564 TNYKSYLVNREEN
+564 TDYKSYLVNREEN
-577 LFGFGVNYLYEKDE
+577 LFGFGVSYFYEYDE
-591 ENDVYNSYNCYVLIS
+591 KTQVSKTYNCYILIS
-606 FDDEGMSV
+606 FDDTEMTV
-614 RKFKIDALQSE
+614 EKFKIDALQPE
-625 YVRAAYIDGYL
+625 YTRAAYIDGYL
-636 YITTVESLTVVAVE
+636 YITTPLEIVVEKIN

>member
-1 MNKER
+1 

-64 KSSAYYPLI
+64 ESSAYYPLI
-73 ETIDDYYLSLR
+73 ETIDGYYLSLR
-84 NQTSYKNYFEYYT
+84 NQTSYKNYFDYYT

-109 AVGGA
+109 ATGSA
-114 PPAND
+114 PPPMD
-119 MAPSS
+119 
-124 PENNM
+124 NM
-129 AGVPDGGTGEYVEN
+129 AGAPEMMPDGGTGEYVEN

-161 KYIFRLGYRIEK
+161 KYIFRLGYRIDK
-173 GESEKYSSVITL
+173 GESEKRSSVIPL
-185 LRVYSINK
+185 LRVYSIDK
-193 EETDVVAE
+193 EDTALVAE
-201 FDIPTFEDESSSG
+201 IDIPTFEDESSSG
-214 YDLHEMYLSTD
+214 YDLHQMYLSTD
-225 ADTITILKEYRS
+225 CDTITILKEYRS
-237 AESSQT
+237 SDYSKS
-243 RLGVIALDVT
+243 RLGVIALDVS

-258 TEHSKVSVDGSLNT
+258 TERSKVSVDGSLNT

-282 ITDYSVMKSRVD
+282 ITDYTVVKSRVD
-294 YSVPETFVP
+294 YSLPETFVP

-322 EEISSTQ
+322 EEISNTQ

-372 NENESRRMSDIAV
+372 NENESYNKSDIAV

-418 RVVTSTNDT
+418 RIVTSTVDT
-427 VERNDEGNVGLTI
+427 KEWKDEGGYTRRNVSE
-440 KQSASLYIYNLADN
+440 SASLYIYNLADN

-466 GESASAVRFDDDAC
+466 GESASAVRFDGDAC

-498 LTDYENITYTDT
+498 LSDYEHITYTDT

-539 KVEVYEEIGG
+539 KVEVYEEIGD
-549 QVVGVYKYRFDGTYS
+549 QVVGVYKFKFDGTYS
-564 TNYKSYLVNREEN
+564 TDYKSYLVNREEN
-577 LFGFGVNYLYEKDE
+577 LFGFGVSYFYEYDE
-591 ENDVYNSYNCYVLIS
+591 KNQVSKTYNCYILIS
-606 FDDEGMSV
+606 FDDTEMTV
-614 RKFKIDALQSE
+614 EKFKIDALQPE
-625 YVRAAYIDGYL
+625 YTRAAYIDGYL
-636 YITTVESLTVVAVE
+636 YITTPLEIVVEKIN

>member
-20 EAEPKPMA
+20 EAEPNPMK

-97 DQLGGLFAPMKD
+97 DMLGGLFAPMKD
-109 AVGGA
+109 AAGSA
-114 PPAND
+114 PPPMD
-119 MAPSS
+119 
-124 PENNM
+124 NM
-129 AGVPDGGTGEYVEN
+129 AGAPEMMPDGGTGEYVEN

-173 GESEKYSSVITL
+173 GENGKYSSVITL
-185 LRVYSINK
+185 LRVYSIDK

-201 FDIPTFEDESSSG
+201 IDLPTFEDENYRYSV
-214 YDLHEMYLSTD
+214 YTNHEMYLSTD

-237 AESSQT
+237 SESSQT

-253 DVNNI
+253 DVTNI
-258 TEHSKVSVDGSLNT
+258 TERGKVSIDGSLNT
-272 SRLVDGRLVL
+272 SRLVDGKL
-282 ITDYSVMKSRVD
+282 ILISDYSVAKSRVD
-294 YSVPETFVP
+294 YDIPETFVP
-303 TVDSGDGR
+303 TVDSGEGR
-311 EAIDMDDVIYP
+311 EAIGMTDVIYP
-322 EEISSTQ
+322 EEISNTQ

-364 LSREYTER
+364 LSREYTEK
-372 NENESRRMSDIAV
+372 NGNESHRKSDIAV

-418 RVVTSTNDT
+418 RVVTSTLDT
-427 VERNDEGNVGLTI
+427 KEWKDEGGYTRREI
-440 KQSASLYIYNLADN
+440 SESASLYIFSLADN

-466 GESASAVRFDDDAC
+466 GESATAVRFDGDSC

-486 VVTFTDPVFFFD
+486 VVTFTDPVYFFD

-510 GIIDGYSDSLINY
+510 GIIEGYSDSLINY

-528 LGIGREDWQYS
+528 LGIGREDWQFS

-564 TNYKSYLVNREEN
+564 LDYKSYLVNREEN

-591 ENDVYNSYNCYVLIS
+591 ENNVYNSYNCYILIS
-606 FDDEGMSV
+606 FDDTEMTV
-614 RKFKIDALQSE
+614 QKFKIDALQAE

-636 YITTVESLTVVAVE
+636 YITTPMEIVVEKIN

>member
-64 KSSAYYPLI
+64 ESSAYYPLI

-97 DQLGGLFAPMKD
+97 DRLGGLFAPMKD

-114 PPAND
+114 VPD
-119 MAPSS
+119 MAPGA

-129 AGVPDGGTGEYVEN
+129 AGVPDGGTGEYVES

-161 KYIFRLGYRIEK
+161 KYIFRLGYRNEK
-173 GESEKYSSVITL
+173 SDAGKSVITV
-185 LRVYSINK
+185 LRVYSIDK
-193 EETDVVAE
+193 EDTALVSEI
-201 FDIPTFEDESSSG
+201 DIPTFEDESSSG

-225 ADTITILKEYRS
+225 CDTITILKEYRS
-237 AESSQT
+237 SEYSQT
-243 RLGVIALDVT
+243 RLGVIALDVS
-253 DVNNI
+253 DVNSI
-258 TEHSKVSVDGSLNT
+258 TERSKVSIDGSLNT
-272 SRLVDGRLVL
+272 SRLVDGKLIL
-282 ITDYSVMKSRVD
+282 ITDYSVAKSRVD
-294 YSVPETFVP
+294 YDLPETFVP

-311 EAIDMDDVIYP
+311 EAIGMDDVIYP

-364 LSREYTER
+364 LSREYTEQ
-372 NENESRRMSDIAV
+372 NENESYRKSDIAV

-390 EELVDK
+390 EEFVDR

-427 VERNDEGNVGLTI
+427 VERNDEGNIGLSI
-440 KQSASLYIYNLADN
+440 KNSASLYIFDLKDN

-466 GESASAVRFDDDAC
+466 GESVSAVRFDGDAC

-486 VVTFTDPVFFFD
+486 VVNFTDPVFFFD
-498 LTDYENITYTDT
+498 LSDYEHITYTDT

-528 LGIGREDWQYS
+528 LGIGRENWQYS
-539 KVEVYEEIGG
+539 KVEVYEEIGD
-549 QVVGVYKYRFDGTYS
+549 QVMGVYKFKFEGTYS
-564 TNYKSYLVNREEN
+564 TDYKSYLVNREEN
-577 LFGFGVNYLYEKDE
+577 LFGFGVSYFYEYDE
-591 ENDVYNSYNCYVLIS
+591 KTQVSKTYNCYILIS
-606 FDDEGMSV
+606 FDDSEMTV
-614 RKFKIDALQSE
+614 QKFKIDALQPQ
-625 YVRAAYIDGYL
+625 YTRAAYIDGYL
-636 YITTVESLTVVAVE
+636 YITTPLEIVVEKIN

>member
-1 MNKER
+1 

-35 VAVSLALVVALSLY
+35 AAVSLALVVALSLY

-64 KSSAYYPLI
+64 ESSEYYPLI

-97 DQLGGLFAPMKD
+97 DQLGGLFSPMKD

-114 PPAND
+114 APD
-119 MAPSS
+119 MAPGA

-129 AGVPDGGTGEYVEN
+129 AGVPDGGTGEYVES

-161 KYIFRLGYRIEK
+161 KYIFRLGYRNEK
-173 GESEKYSSVITL
+173 SDAGKSVITV
-185 LRVYSINK
+185 LRVYSIDK
-193 EETDVVAE
+193 EETALVSEV
-201 FDIPTFEDESSSG
+201 DIPTFEDESSSG

-225 ADTITILKEYRS
+225 CDTITILKEYRS
-237 AESSQT
+237 SEYSQT
-243 RLGVIALDVT
+243 RLGVIALDVS
-253 DVNNI
+253 DVTSI
-258 TEHSKVSVDGSLNT
+258 TERSKVSIDGSLNT
-272 SRLVDGRLVL
+272 SRLVDGKLIL
-282 ITDYSVMKSRVD
+282 ITDYSVAKSRVD
-294 YSVPETFVP
+294 YDLPETFVP

-311 EAIDMDDVIYP
+311 EAIGMDDVIYP
-322 EEISSTQ
+322 KEISSTQ

-364 LSREYTER
+364 LSREYTEK
-372 NENESRRMSDIAV
+372 NENESYRKSDIAV

-390 EELVDK
+390 EELVDR

-418 RVVTSTNDT
+418 RIVTSTNDT
-427 VERNDEGNVGLTI
+427 VERNDEGNIGLSI
-440 KQSASLYIYNLADN
+440 KNSASLYIFDLKDN

-466 GESASAVRFDDDAC
+466 GESVSAVRFDGDSC

-486 VVTFTDPVFFFD
+486 VVNFTDPVFFFD
-498 LTDYENITYTDT
+498 LSDYEHITYTDT

-539 KVEVYEEIGG
+539 KVEVYEEIGD
-549 QVVGVYKYRFDGTYS
+549 QVMGVYKFKFEGTYS
-564 TNYKSYLVNREEN
+564 TDYKSYLVNREEN
-577 LFGFGVNYLYEKDE
+577 LFGFGVSYFYEYDE
-591 ENDVYNSYNCYVLIS
+591 KTQVSKTYNCYILIS
-606 FDDEGMSV
+606 FDDSEMTV
-614 RKFKIDALQSE
+614 QKFKIDALQPQ
-625 YVRAAYIDGYL
+625 YTRAAYIDGYL
-636 YITTVESLTVVAVE
+636 YITTPLEIIVEKIK

>member
-64 KSSAYYPLI
+64 ESSAYYPLI

-97 DQLGGLFAPMKD
+97 DRLGGLFAPMKD

-114 PPAND
+114 APD
-119 MAPSS
+119 MAPGAT
-124 PENNM
+124 ENNM
-129 AGVPDGGTGEYVEN
+129 AGVPDGGTGEYVES

-161 KYIFRLGYRIEK
+161 KYIFRLGYRNEK
-173 GESEKYSSVITL
+173 SNAGKSVITV
-185 LRVYSINK
+185 LRVYSIDK
-193 EETDVVAE
+193 ENTALVSEI
-201 FDIPTFEDESSSG
+201 DIPTFEDESSSG

-225 ADTITILKEYRS
+225 CDTITILKEYRS
-237 AESSQT
+237 SEYSKT
-243 RLGVIALDVT
+243 RLGVIALDVS
-253 DVNNI
+253 DVTSI
-258 TEHSKVSVDGSLNT
+258 TERGEVSIDGSLNT
-272 SRLVDGRLVL
+272 SRLVDGKLIL
-282 ITDYSVMKSRVD
+282 ITDYSVAKSRVD
-294 YSVPETFVP
+294 YDLPETFVP

-311 EAIDMDDVIYP
+311 EAIGMDDVIYP
-322 EEISSTQ
+322 DEISSTQ
-329 YTVVTMMDSE
+329 YTVVSMMDSE

-372 NENESRRMSDIAV
+372 NENESYRKSDIAV

-427 VERNDEGNVGLTI
+427 VERNDEGNIGLSI
-440 KQSASLYIYNLADN
+440 KNSASLYIFDLKDN

-466 GESASAVRFDDDAC
+466 GESVSAVRFDGDSC

-486 VVTFTDPVFFFD
+486 VVNFTDPVFFFD
-498 LTDYENITYTDT
+498 LSDYEHITYTDT

-528 LGIGREDWQYS
+528 LGIGRENWQYS
-539 KVEVYEEIGG
+539 KVEVYEEIGD
-549 QVVGVYKYRFDGTYS
+549 QVMGVYKFKFEGTYS
-564 TNYKSYLVNREEN
+564 TDYKSYLVNREEN
-577 LFGFGVNYLYEKDE
+577 LFGFGVSYFYEYDE
-591 ENDVYNSYNCYVLIS
+591 KTQVSKTYNCYILIS
-606 FDDEGMSV
+606 FDDSEMTV
-614 RKFKIDALQSE
+614 EKFKIDALQPE
-625 YVRAAYIDGYL
+625 YTRAAYIDGYL
-636 YITTVESLTVVAVE
+636 YITTPLEIVVEKIN

>member
-20 EAEPKPMA
+20 EAEPNPMK

-97 DQLGGLFAPMKD
+97 DMLGGLFAPMKD
-109 AVGGA
+109 AAGSA
-114 PPAND
+114 PPPMD
-119 MAPSS
+119 
-124 PENNM
+124 NM
-129 AGVPDGGTGEYVEN
+129 AGAPEMMPDGGTGEYVEN

-173 GESEKYSSVITL
+173 GENGKYSSVITL
-185 LRVYSINK
+185 LRVYSIDK

-201 FDIPTFEDESSSG
+201 IDLPTFEDENYRYSV
-214 YDLHEMYLSTD
+214 YTNHEMYLSTD

-237 AESSQT
+237 SESSQT

-253 DVNNI
+253 DVTNI
-258 TEHSKVSVDGSLNT
+258 TERGKVSIDGSLNT
-272 SRLVDGRLVL
+272 SRLVDGKL
-282 ITDYSVMKSRVD
+282 ILISDYSVAKSRVD
-294 YSVPETFVP
+294 YDIPETFVP
-303 TVDSGDGR
+303 TVDSGEGR
-311 EAIDMDDVIYP
+311 EAIGMTDVIYP
-322 EEISSTQ
+322 EEISNTQ

-364 LSREYTER
+364 LSREYTEK
-372 NENESRRMSDIAV
+372 NGNESHRKSDIAV

-418 RVVTSTNDT
+418 RVVTSTLDT
-427 VERNDEGNVGLTI
+427 KEWKDEGGYTRREI
-440 KQSASLYIYNLADN
+440 SESASLYIFSLADN

-466 GESASAVRFDDDAC
+466 GESATAVRFDGDSC

-486 VVTFTDPVFFFD
+486 VVTFTDPVYFFD
-498 LTDYENITYTDT
+498 LSDYENITYTDT
-510 GIIDGYSDSLINY
+510 GVIEGYSTSLIQL
-523 GEGQL
+523 GDGFL
-528 LGIGREDWQYS
+528 LGIGEENRTYS
-539 KVEVYEEIGG
+539 KVEVFEERDGD
-549 QVVGVYKYRFDGTYS
+549 VVAVDKYFFEGEYS
-564 TNYKSYLVNREEN
+564 TEYKSYLIDREKD
-577 LFGFGVNYLYEKDE
+577 LFGFGVSYFFNE
-591 ENDVYNSYNCYVLIS
+591 ETGKCENMYVLLA
-606 FDDEGMSV
+606 FNGYELVEVAKVEMY
-614 RKFKIDALQSE
+614 FNDASR
-625 YVRAAYIDGYL
+625 VRAVIIDDYL
-636 YITTVESLTVVAVE
+636 YITDDTQIKFVSLVNG

>member
-64 KSSAYYPLI
+64 ESSAYYPLI
-73 ETIDDYYLSLR
+73 ETIDGYYLSLR
-84 NQTSYKNYFEYYT
+84 NQTSYKNYFDYYT

-109 AVGGA
+109 ATGSA
-114 PPAND
+114 PPPMD
-119 MAPSS
+119 
-124 PENNM
+124 NM
-129 AGVPDGGTGEYVEN
+129 AGAPEMMPDGGTGEYVEN

-161 KYIFRLGYRIEK
+161 KYIFRLGYRIDK
-173 GESEKYSSVITL
+173 GESEKRSSVIPL
-185 LRVYSINK
+185 LRVYSIDK
-193 EETDVVAE
+193 EDTALVAE
-201 FDIPTFEDESSSG
+201 IDIPTFEDESSSG
-214 YDLHEMYLSTD
+214 YDLHQMYLSTD
-225 ADTITILKEYRS
+225 CDTITILKEYRS
-237 AESSQT
+237 SDYSKS
-243 RLGVIALDVT
+243 RLGVIALDVS

-258 TEHSKVSVDGSLNT
+258 TERSKVSVDGSLNT

-282 ITDYSVMKSRVD
+282 ITDYTVVKSRVD
-294 YSVPETFVP
+294 YSLPETFVP

-322 EEISSTQ
+322 EEISNTQ

-418 RVVTSTNDT
+418 RIVTSTVDT
-427 VERNDEGNVGLTI
+427 KEWKDEGGYTRRNVSE
-440 KQSASLYIYNLADN
+440 SASLYIYNLADN

-466 GESASAVRFDDDAC
+466 GESASAVRFDGDAC

-498 LTDYENITYTDT
+498 LSDYEHITYTDT

-539 KVEVYEEIGG
+539 KVEVYEEIGD
-549 QVVGVYKYRFDGTYS
+549 QVVGVYKFKFDGTYS
-564 TNYKSYLVNREEN
+564 TDYKSYLVNREEN
-577 LFGFGVNYLYEKDE
+577 LFGFGVSYFYEYDE
-591 ENDVYNSYNCYVLIS
+591 KNQVSKTYNCYILIS
-606 FDDEGMSV
+606 FDDTEMTV
-614 RKFKIDALQSE
+614 KKFKIDALQPE
-625 YVRAAYIDGYL
+625 YTRAAYIDGYL
-636 YITTVESLTVVAVE
+636 YITTPLEIVVEKIN

>member
-64 KSSAYYPLI
+64 ESSAYYPLI

-114 PPAND
+114 APD
-119 MAPSS
+119 MAPGA

-129 AGVPDGGTGEYVEN
+129 AGVPDGGTGEYVES

-161 KYIFRLGYRIEK
+161 KYIFRLGYRNEK
-173 GESEKYSSVITL
+173 SDAGKSVITV
-185 LRVYSINK
+185 LRVYSIDK
-193 EETDVVAE
+193 EETALVSE
-201 FDIPTFEDESSSG
+201 MDIPTFEDESSSG

-225 ADTITILKEYRS
+225 CDTITILKEYRS
-237 AESSQT
+237 SEYSQT

-253 DVNNI
+253 DVTSI
-258 TEHSKVSVDGSLNT
+258 TERSKVSIDGSLNT
-272 SRLVDGRLVL
+272 SRLVNGKLIL
-282 ITDYSVMKSRVD
+282 ITDYSVAKSRVD
-294 YSVPETFVP
+294 YDLPETFVP

-311 EAIDMDDVIYP
+311 EAIGMDDVIYP

-364 LSREYTER
+364 LSREYTEK

-390 EELVDK
+390 EELVDR

-418 RVVTSTNDT
+418 RVVTSTLDT
-427 VERNDEGNVGLTI
+427 KEWKDEGGYTRRNVSN
-440 KQSASLYIYNLADN
+440 SASLYIFDLKDN

-466 GESASAVRFDDDAC
+466 GESVSAVRFDGDSC

-486 VVTFTDPVFFFD
+486 VVNFTDPVFFFD
-498 LTDYENITYTDT
+498 LSDYEHITYTDT

-528 LGIGREDWQYS
+528 LGIGRENWQYS
-539 KVEVYEEIGG
+539 KVEVYEEIGD
-549 QVVGVYKYRFDGTYS
+549 QVMGVYKFKFEGTYS
-564 TNYKSYLVNREEN
+564 TDYKSYLVNREEN
-577 LFGFGVNYLYEKDE
+577 LFGFGVSYFYEYDE
-591 ENDVYNSYNCYVLIS
+591 KTQVSKTYNCYILIS
-606 FDDEGMSV
+606 FDDSEMTV
-614 RKFKIDALQSE
+614 QKFKIDALQPQ
-625 YVRAAYIDGYL
+625 YTRAAYIDGYL
-636 YITTVESLTVVAVE
+636 YITTPLEIIVEKIN

>member
-20 EAEPKPMA
+20 EAEPNPMK
-28 QRNRIIA
+28 QRNRIITA
-35 VAVSLALVVALSLY
+35 AVSLALVVALSLY

-97 DQLGGLFAPMKD
+97 DMLGGLFAPMKD

-114 PPAND
+114 APPTND
-119 MAPSS
+119 MAGA
-124 PENNM
+124 PEM
-129 AGVPDGGTGEYVEN
+129 MPDGGTGEYVEN

-161 KYIFRLGYRIEK
+161 KYIFRLGYRIDK
-173 GESEKYSSVITL
+173 GESEKRSSVIPL

-258 TEHSKVSVDGSLNT
+258 TERSKVSIDGSLNT

-311 EAIDMDDVIYP
+311 EAIDMTDVIYP

-339 NLEIFGTKALLNFTS
+339 NLEIFGTKALLNLTS

-427 VERNDEGNVGLTI
+427 VERNDEGNVGLTM

-466 GESASAVRFDDDAC
+466 GESASAVRFDGDAC

-486 VVTFTDPVFFFD
+486 VVNFTDPVFFFD

-528 LGIGREDWQYS
+528 LGIGREDWQFS

-549 QVVGVYKYRFDGTYS
+549 QVVGVYKYKFDGTYS
-564 TNYKSYLVNREEN
+564 LDYKSYLVNREEN

-606 FDDEGMSV
+606 FDDEGMTV
-614 RKFKIDALQSE
+614 QKFKINALQAE

-636 YITTVESLTVVAVE
+636 YITTPLEIVVEKIN

>member
-64 KSSAYYPLI
+64 ESSAYYPLI
-73 ETIDDYYLSLR
+73 ETIDGYYLSLR
-84 NQTSYKNYFEYYT
+84 NQTSYKNYFDYYT
-97 DQLGGLFAPMKD
+97 DMLGGLFAPMKD
-109 AVGGA
+109 AAGGA
-114 PPAND
+114 APPTND
-119 MAPSS
+119 MAGA
-124 PENNM
+124 PEM
-129 AGVPDGGTGEYVEN
+129 MPDGGTGEYVEN

-161 KYIFRLGYRIEK
+161 KYIFRLGYRIDK
-173 GESEKYSSVITL
+173 GESEKRSSVIPL
-185 LRVYSINK
+185 LRVYSIDK
-193 EETDVVAE
+193 EDTALVAE
-201 FDIPTFEDESSSG
+201 IDVPTFEDESSSG
-214 YDLHEMYLSTD
+214 YDLHQMYLSTD
-225 ADTITILKEYRS
+225 CDTITILKEYRS
-237 AESSQT
+237 SDYSKS
-243 RLGVIALDVT
+243 RLGVIALDVS

-258 TEHSKVSVDGSLNT
+258 TERSKVSVDGSLNT
-272 SRLVDGRLVL
+272 SRLVDGRLIL
-282 ITDYSVMKSRVD
+282 ITDYTVVKSRVD
-294 YSVPETFVP
+294 YSLPETFVP

-322 EEISSTQ
+322 EEISNTQ

-372 NENESRRMSDIAV
+372 NENESYRKSDIAV

-418 RVVTSTNDT
+418 RIVTSTNDT

-440 KQSASLYIYNLADN
+440 KASASLYIFDLKDN
-454 SLAYKVEDFAPQ
+454 SNDIPEYHQNQEQAPA
-466 GESASAVRFDDDAC
+466 AS
-480 YVCTAV
+480 
-486 VVTFTDPVFFFD
+486 
-498 LTDYENITYTDT
+498 
-510 GIIDGYSDSLINY
+510 
-523 GEGQL
+523 
-528 LGIGREDWQYS
+528 
-539 KVEVYEEIGG
+539 KH
-549 QVVGVYKYRFDGTYS
+549 
-564 TNYKSYLVNREEN
+564 LVNRQIIIRM
-577 LFGFGVNYLYEKDE
+577 GEKD
-591 ENDVYNSYNCYVLIS
+591 YNIYGQRV
-606 FDDEGMSV
+606 
-614 RKFKIDALQSE
+614 Q
-625 YVRAAYIDGYL
+625 
-636 YITTVESLTVVAVE
+636 

>member
-64 KSSAYYPLI
+64 ESSAYYPLI

-109 AVGGA
+109 NVGGA
-114 PPAND
+114 APD
-119 MAPSS
+119 MAPGA

-129 AGVPDGGTGEYVEN
+129 AGVPDGGTGEYVES

-161 KYIFRLGYRIEK
+161 KYIFRLGYRIDK
-173 GESEKYSSVITL
+173 GENRKYSSVITV
-185 LRVYSINK
+185 LRVYSIDK
-193 EETDVVAE
+193 EETALVSE
-201 FDIPTFEDESSSG
+201 MDIPTFEDESSSG

-225 ADTITILKEYRS
+225 CDTITILKEYRS
-237 AESSQT
+237 SEYSQT

-253 DVNNI
+253 DVTSI
-258 TEHSKVSVDGSLNT
+258 TERSKVSIDGSLNT
-272 SRLVDGRLVL
+272 SRLVNGKLIL
-282 ITDYSVMKSRVD
+282 ITDYSVAKSRVD
-294 YSVPETFVP
+294 YDLPETFVP
-303 TVDSGDGR
+303 TVDSGEGR
-311 EAIDMDDVIYP
+311 EAIGMDDVIYP

-364 LSREYTER
+364 LSREYTEK
-372 NENESRRMSDIAV
+372 NENESYRKSDIAV

-390 EELVDK
+390 EELVDR

-418 RVVTSTNDT
+418 RIVTSTTDT
-427 VERNDEGNVGLTI
+427 VERNDEGNIGLSI
-440 KQSASLYIYNLADN
+440 KNSASLYIFDLKDN

-466 GESASAVRFDDDAC
+466 GESVSAVRFDGDSC

-486 VVTFTDPVFFFD
+486 VVNFTDPVFFFD
-498 LTDYENITYTDT
+498 LSDYEHITYTDT

-528 LGIGREDWQYS
+528 LGIGRENWQYS
-539 KVEVYEEIGG
+539 KVEVYEEIGD
-549 QVVGVYKYRFDGTYS
+549 QVMGVYKFKFEGTYS
-564 TNYKSYLVNREEN
+564 TDYKSYLVNREEN
-577 LFGFGVNYLYEKDE
+577 LFGFGVSYFYEYDE
-591 ENDVYNSYNCYVLIS
+591 KTQVSKTYNCYILIS
-606 FDDEGMSV
+606 FDDTEMTV
-614 RKFKIDALQSE
+614 QKFKIDALQPE
-625 YVRAAYIDGYL
+625 YTRAAYIDGYL
-636 YITTVESLTVVAVE
+636 YITTPLEIIVEKIN

>member
-1 MNKER
+1 

-56 AVSDLSDY
+56 AVSDLSAY
-64 KSSAYYPLI
+64 ESSAYYPLI

-114 PPAND
+114 PPPMD
-119 MAPSS
+119 
-124 PENNM
+124 NM
-129 AGVPDGGTGEYVEN
+129 AGAPEMMPDGGTGEYVES
-143 TDNQVEGVIES
+143 TDNQVDGVIES

-161 KYIFRLGYRIEK
+161 KYIFRLGYRIDK
-173 GESEKYSSVITL
+173 GENGKYSSVITV
-185 LRVYSINK
+185 LRVYSIDK
-193 EETDVVAE
+193 EETALVSE
-201 FDIPTFEDESSSG
+201 IDIPTFEDENYRYSV
-214 YDLHEMYLSTD
+214 YTNNEMYLSTD
-225 ADTITILKEYRS
+225 ADTITILKQYRS
-237 AESSQT
+237 DVDNI
-243 RLGVIALDVT
+243 RLGVIALDVS

-258 TEHSKVSVDGSLNT
+258 TERSKVSIDGSLNT
-272 SRLVDGRLVL
+272 SRLVDGKLIL
-282 ITDYSVMKSRVD
+282 ITDYSVAKSRVD
-294 YSVPETFVP
+294 YDLPETFVP
-303 TVDSGDGR
+303 TVDSGEGR
-311 EAIDMDDVIYP
+311 EAIGMDDVIYP
-322 EEISSTQ
+322 EQISSTQ

-364 LSREYTER
+364 LSREYTEQ
-372 NENESRRMSDIAV
+372 NENESHRKSDIAV

-390 EELVDK
+390 EELVDR

-418 RVVTSTNDT
+418 RVVTSTLDT
-427 VERNDEGNVGLTI
+427 KEWKDEGGYTRRNVSN
-440 KQSASLYIYNLADN
+440 SASLYIFDLKDN

-466 GESASAVRFDDDAC
+466 GESVSAVRFDGDSC

-486 VVTFTDPVFFFD
+486 VVNFTDPVFFFD
-498 LTDYENITYTDT
+498 LSDYEHITYTDT

-539 KVEVYEEIGG
+539 KVEVYEEIGD
-549 QVVGVYKYRFDGTYS
+549 QVMGVYKFKFDGTYS
-564 TNYKSYLVNREEN
+564 TDYKSYLVNREEN
-577 LFGFGVNYLYEKDE
+577 LFGFGVSYFYEYDE
-591 ENDVYNSYNCYVLIS
+591 KNKVSKTYNCYILIS
-606 FDDEGMSV
+606 FDDTEMTV
-614 RKFKIDALQSE
+614 KKFKIDALQPE
-625 YVRAAYIDGYL
+625 YTRAAYIDGYL
-636 YITTVESLTVVAVE
+636 YITTPLEIVVEKIN

>member
-64 KSSAYYPLI
+64 ESSAYYPLI

-114 PPAND
+114 APD
-119 MAPSS
+119 MAPGA

-129 AGVPDGGTGEYVEN
+129 AGVPDGGTGEYVES

-161 KYIFRLGYRIEK
+161 KYIFRLGYRIDK
-173 GESEKYSSVITL
+173 GENGKYSSVITV
-185 LRVYSINK
+185 LRVYSIDK
-193 EETDVVAE
+193 EDTALVSEI
-201 FDIPTFEDESSSG
+201 DIPTFEDESSSG

-225 ADTITILKEYRS
+225 CDTITILKEYRS
-237 AESSQT
+237 SEYSQT
-243 RLGVIALDVT
+243 RLGVIALDVS
-253 DVNNI
+253 DVTSI
-258 TEHSKVSVDGSLNT
+258 TERSKVSIDGSLNT
-272 SRLVDGRLVL
+272 SRLVDDKLIL
-282 ITDYSVMKSRVD
+282 ITDYSVAKSRVD
-294 YSVPETFVP
+294 YDLPETFVP

-311 EAIDMDDVIYP
+311 EAIGMDDVIYP

-364 LSREYTER
+364 LSREYTEK
-372 NENESRRMSDIAV
+372 NGNESRRMSDIAV

-390 EELVDK
+390 EELLDK

-427 VERNDEGNVGLTI
+427 VERNDEGNIGLTI
-440 KQSASLYIYNLADN
+440 KNSASLYIFDLKDN

-466 GESASAVRFDDDAC
+466 GESVSAVRFEGDAC

-486 VVTFTDPVFFFD
+486 VVNFTDPVFFFD
-498 LTDYENITYTDT
+498 LSDYEHITYTDT

-528 LGIGREDWQYS
+528 LGIGRENWQYS
-539 KVEVYEEIGG
+539 KVEVYEEIGD
-549 QVVGVYKYRFDGTYS
+549 QVMGVYKFKFEGTYS
-564 TNYKSYLVNREEN
+564 TDYKSYLVNREEN
-577 LFGFGVNYLYEKDE
+577 LFGFGVSYYNEYNEDTK
-591 ENDVYNSYNCYVLIS
+591 VYKTYNCYILIS
-606 FDDEGMSV
+606 FDDTEMTV
-614 RKFKIDALQSE
+614 EKFKIDALQPE
-625 YVRAAYIDGYL
+625 YTRAAYIDGYL
-636 YITTVESLTVVAVE
+636 YITTPLEIVVEKIN

>member
-1 MNKER
+1 

>member
-20 EAEPKPMA
+20 EAEPNPMK
-28 QRNRIIA
+28 QRNRIITA
-35 VAVSLALVVALSLY
+35 AVSLALVVALSLY

-97 DQLGGLFAPMKD
+97 DMLGGLFAPMKD

-114 PPAND
+114 APPTND
-119 MAPSS
+119 MAGAPD
-124 PENNM
+124 M
-129 AGVPDGGTGEYVEN
+129 MPDGGTGEYVEN

-161 KYIFRLGYRIEK
+161 KYIFRLGYRNEK
-173 GESEKYSSVITL
+173 GENGKYSSVITL

-258 TEHSKVSVDGSLNT
+258 TERGKVSIDGSLNT
-272 SRLVDGRLVL
+272 SRLVDGKL
-282 ITDYSVMKSRVD
+282 ILISDYSVMKSRVD

-303 TVDSGDGR
+303 TVDTGDGR
-311 EAIDMDDVIYP
+311 EAIDMTDVIYP

-364 LSREYTER
+364 LSREYTETL
-372 NENESRRMSDIAV
+372 ENKSTRKSDIAV

-409 SFDEKDGYL
+409 SFDEKEGYL
-418 RVVTSTNDT
+418 RIVTSTVDT
-427 VERNDEGNVGLTI
+427 EEWQDEGGYTRREI
-440 KQSASLYIYNLADN
+440 GESASLYIFSLADN

-466 GESASAVRFDDDAC
+466 GESASAVRFDGDSC

-486 VVTFTDPVFFFD
+486 VVNFTDPVFFFD
-498 LTDYENITYTDT
+498 LSDYENITYTDT

-528 LGIGREDWQYS
+528 LGIGREDWQFS

-549 QVVGVYKYRFDGTYS
+549 QVVGVYKYKFNGTYS
-564 TNYKSYLVNREEN
+564 LDYKSYLVNREEN

-591 ENDVYNSYNCYVLIS
+591 ENGVYNSYNCYVLIS
-606 FDDEGMSV
+606 FDDEGMKIQ
-614 RKFKIDALQSE
+614 KFKINNLQAE
-625 YVRAAYIDGYL
+625 YARAAYIDGYL
-636 YITTVESLTVVAVE
+636 YITTPMEIVVEKIK

>member
-64 KSSAYYPLI
+64 ESSAYYPLI

-84 NQTSYKNYFEYYT
+84 NQTSYKNYFDYYT

-109 AVGGA
+109 AAGGA
-114 PPAND
+114 APPMD
-119 MAPSS
+119 
-124 PENNM
+124 NM
-129 AGVPDGGTGEYVEN
+129 AGAPEMMPDGGTGEYVES

-185 LRVYSINK
+185 LRVYSIDK
-193 EETDVVAE
+193 EETALVSE
-201 FDIPTFEDESSSG
+201 IDIPTFEDESSSG

-237 AESSQT
+237 SESSQT
-243 RLGVIALDVT
+243 RLGVIALDVS

-258 TEHSKVSVDGSLNT
+258 TERSKVSVDGSLNT

-294 YSVPETFVP
+294 YSLPETFVP

-311 EAIDMDDVIYP
+311 EAIGMDDVIYP

-372 NENESRRMSDIAV
+372 NENESYRKSDIAV

-390 EELVDK
+390 EELLDR

-427 VERNDEGNVGLTI
+427 VERNDEGNIGLSI
-440 KQSASLYIYNLADN
+440 KNSASLYIYDLKDN

-466 GESASAVRFDDDAC
+466 GESASAVRFDGDAC

-498 LTDYENITYTDT
+498 LSDYEHITYTDT

-549 QVVGVYKYRFDGTYS
+549 QVVGVYKYKFDGTYS

-606 FDDEGMSV
+606 FDDEGMTV
-614 RKFKIDALQSE
+614 QKFKIDALQAE

-636 YITTVESLTVVAVE
+636 YITTPLEIVVEKIN

>member
-64 KSSAYYPLI
+64 ESSAYYPLI
-73 ETIDDYYLSLR
+73 ETIDGYYLSLR
-84 NQTSYKNYFEYYT
+84 NQTSYKNYFDYYT
-97 DQLGGLFAPMKD
+97 DQLGGLFAPMED

-114 PPAND
+114 APD
-119 MAPSS
+119 MAPGA

-129 AGVPDGGTGEYVEN
+129 AGVPDGGTGEYVES

-173 GESEKYSSVITL
+173 GENEKYSSVIPL
-185 LRVYSINK
+185 LRVYSIDK
-193 EETDVVAE
+193 EDTALVAE
-201 FDIPTFEDESSSG
+201 IDVPTFEDESSSG
-214 YDLHEMYLSTD
+214 YDLHQMYLSTD
-225 ADTITILKEYRS
+225 CDTITILKEYRS
-237 AESSQT
+237 SDYSKT
-243 RLGVIALDVT
+243 RLGVIALDVS

-258 TEHSKVSVDGSLNT
+258 TERSKVSVDGSLNT

-282 ITDYSVMKSRVD
+282 ITDYTVVKSRVD
-294 YSVPETFVP
+294 YSIPETFVP
-303 TVDSGDGR
+303 TVDSGEGR

-322 EEISSTQ
+322 EEISNTQ

-372 NENESRRMSDIAV
+372 NENESYRKSDIAV

-390 EELVDK
+390 EELLDK

-418 RVVTSTNDT
+418 RIVTSTNDT

-440 KQSASLYIYNLADN
+440 KQSASLYIYDLKDN

-466 GESASAVRFDDDAC
+466 GESVSAVRFDGDSC

-486 VVTFTDPVFFFD
+486 VVNFTDPVFFFD
-498 LTDYENITYTDT
+498 LSDYEHITYTDT

-539 KVEVYEEIGG
+539 KVEVYEEIGD
-549 QVVGVYKYRFDGTYS
+549 QVMGVYKFKFEGTYS
-564 TNYKSYLVNREEN
+564 TDYKSYLINREEN
-577 LFGFGVNYLYEKDE
+577 LFGFGVSYFYEYNA
-591 ENDVYNSYNCYVLIS
+591 ENQYYNSYNCYILIS
-606 FDDEGMSV
+606 FDDTEMTV
-614 RKFKIDALQSE
+614 EKFKIDALQPE
-625 YVRAAYIDGYL
+625 YTRAAYIDGYL
-636 YITTVESLTVVAVE
+636 YITTPLEIVVEKIN

>member
-64 KSSAYYPLI
+64 ESSAYYPLI

-97 DQLGGLFAPMKD
+97 DRLGGLFAPMKD

-114 PPAND
+114 APD
-119 MAPSS
+119 MAPGAT
-124 PENNM
+124 ENNM
-129 AGVPDGGTGEYVEN
+129 AGVPDGGTGEYVES

-161 KYIFRLGYRIEK
+161 KYIFRLGYRIDK
-173 GESEKYSSVITL
+173 GENGKYSSVITV
-185 LRVYSINK
+185 LRVYSIDK
-193 EETDVVAE
+193 EETALVSEV
-201 FDIPTFEDESSSG
+201 DIPTFEDESSSG

-225 ADTITILKEYRS
+225 CDTITILKEYRS
-237 AESSQT
+237 SEYSQT
-243 RLGVIALDVT
+243 RLGVIALDVS
-253 DVNNI
+253 DVTSI
-258 TEHSKVSVDGSLNT
+258 TECSKVSIDGSLNT
-272 SRLVDGRLVL
+272 SRLVDGKLIL
-282 ITDYSVMKSRVD
+282 ITDYSVAKSRVD
-294 YSVPETFVP
+294 YDLPETFVP

-311 EAIDMDDVIYP
+311 EAIGMDDVIYP

-364 LSREYTER
+364 LSREYTEK
-372 NENESRRMSDIAV
+372 NGNESHRKSDIAV

-390 EELVDK
+390 EELVDR

-418 RVVTSTNDT
+418 RIVTSTNDT
-427 VERNDEGNVGLTI
+427 VERNDEGNIGLSI
-440 KQSASLYIYNLADN
+440 KASASLYIFDLKDN

-466 GESASAVRFDDDAC
+466 GESVSAVRFDGDSC

-498 LTDYENITYTDT
+498 LSDYEHITYTDT

-528 LGIGREDWQYS
+528 LGIGRENWQYS
-539 KVEVYEEIGG
+539 KVEVYEEIGD
-549 QVVGVYKYRFDGTYS
+549 QVMGVYKFKFEGTYS
-564 TNYKSYLVNREEN
+564 TDYKSYLVNREEN
-577 LFGFGVNYLYEKDE
+577 LFGFGVSYFYEYDE
-591 ENDVYNSYNCYVLIS
+591 KTQVSKTYNCYILIS
-606 FDDEGMSV
+606 FDDTEMTV
-614 RKFKIDALQSE
+614 KKFKIDALQPE
-625 YVRAAYIDGYL
+625 YTRAAYIDGYL
-636 YITTVESLTVVAVE
+636 YITTPLEIVVEKIN

>member
-20 EAEPKPMA
+20 EAEPNPMK
-28 QRNRIIA
+28 QRNRIITA
-35 VAVSLALVVALSLY
+35 AVSLALVVALSLY

-97 DQLGGLFAPMKD
+97 DMLGGLFAPMKD

-114 PPAND
+114 APPTND
-119 MAPSS
+119 MAGA
-124 PENNM
+124 PEM
-129 AGVPDGGTGEYVEN
+129 MPDGGTGEYVEN

-161 KYIFRLGYRIEK
+161 KYIFRLGYRIDK
-173 GESEKYSSVITL
+173 GESEKRSSVIPL

-258 TEHSKVSVDGSLNT
+258 TERSKVSIDGSLNT

-311 EAIDMDDVIYP
+311 EAIDMTDVIYP

-427 VERNDEGNVGLTI
+427 VERNDEGNVGLTM

-466 GESASAVRFDDDAC
+466 GESASAVRFDGDAC

-486 VVTFTDPVFFFD
+486 VVNFTDPVFFFD

-528 LGIGREDWQYS
+528 LGIGREDWQFS

-549 QVVGVYKYRFDGTYS
+549 QVVGVYKYKFDGTYS
-564 TNYKSYLVNREEN
+564 LDYKSYLVNREEN

-606 FDDEGMSV
+606 FDDEGMTV
-614 RKFKIDALQSE
+614 QKFKINALQAE

-636 YITTVESLTVVAVE
+636 YITTPLEIVVEKIN